1 MNLLAHRLHQGAAV
15 GGALAVLCALSGP
28 AAADKVLPAGRAN
41 EAPPPEM
48 VGVEVVEKLGASLPL
63 DVIFAD
69 ETGAPVQLGSL
80 FGDGK
85 PVILTFNYS
94 NCTVLCSVQL
104 GNLVQALNKMKGSAG
119 EEFRIVT
126 VGLNPMEGHKRAM
139 ATKLR
144 YLERYQRPT
153 ADEGWR
159 FLTGTEASIRSL
171 ARAVGFGYRLHPTT
185 GEYLHPAALIL
196 VSPAGKVSTYVY
208 GVEYDGGELG
218 VLLGAARRGTLTEAT
233 KKFLL
238 ACYHYEVK
246 KGAAT
251 SAVKVMRLGGLLFVG
266 AMLAA
271 FGTHAVRVRKRRAR
285 ARTPEST

>member
-1 MNLLAHRLHQGAAV
+1 MNLLAHRLQQGAAV

-28 AAADKVLPAGRAN
+28 AGADPVRPGGRAD

-63 DVIFAD
+63 HLTFDD
-69 ETGAPVQLGSL
+69 ETGAPIELASL

-104 GNLVQALNKMKGSAG
+104 GNLVHTLGKMKESAG
-119 EEFRIVT
+119 VEFRIIT

-144 YLERYQRPT
+144 YLERYERPT

-159 FLTGTEASIRSL
+159 FLTGTEASIRTL
-171 ARAVGFGYRLHPTT
+171 ARAIGFGYRLDPKT
-185 GEYLHPAALIL
+185 GDYLHPAALIL
-196 VSPAGKVSTYVY
+196 GQPCRQGLDLRLRRRVRRRRAGRAAGRGPARDPDRGDQEVPAGLLPLR
-208 GVEYDGGELG
+208 GEEG
-218 VLLGAARRGTLTEAT
+218 RRGQ
-233 KKFLL
+233 
-238 ACYHYEVK
+238 
-246 KGAAT
+246 
-251 SAVKVMRLGGLLFVG
+251 
-266 AMLAA
+266 
-271 FGTHAVRVRKRRAR
+271 RRAR
-285 ARTPEST
+285 